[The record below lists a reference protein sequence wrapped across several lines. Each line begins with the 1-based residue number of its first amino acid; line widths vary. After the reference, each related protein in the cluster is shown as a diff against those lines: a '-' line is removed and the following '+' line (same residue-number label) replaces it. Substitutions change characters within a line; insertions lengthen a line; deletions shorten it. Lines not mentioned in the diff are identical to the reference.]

1 MIYLKAMITMPF
13 RIFVQIYKMQRLL
26 FVIISSFFS
35 ESVRIQWSSRTF
47 MRFSALLMLRLIMKG
62 FSGSVRVQW
71 SSKTCMRFSWLLVL
85 PLIATSFLVVS
96 CIRKGSDNRLSERK
110 MAELMTEVHLIDG
123 YLSGLS
129 KDSAVKVL
137 PVMYEAVF
145 KKYGLDSTTFAQNLS
160 HYMGDPNLTEKI
172 YGDVKKKLEGYNKE
186 IMVKDSL
193 RNAYRQDSINRV
205 YRLQK
210 NVDDMRNLISNVVL
224 DTTELTYAEYTRMF
238 YDQSDVAIQAY
249 GVHISLP
256 VVKVPQT
263 LPNDTIPPIN
273 EDLLNR
279 DQPIEQSPVEELPV
293 ELHPETL
300 KPWSDTGRN
309 VPRSVPNTLRPLQ
322 RPKLL

>member
-1 MIYLKAMITMPF
+1 
-13 RIFVQIYKMQRLL
+13 MQRLL
-26 FVIISSFFS
+26 FVIIFSFFS

-47 MRFSALLMLRLIMKG
+47 
-62 FSGSVRVQW
+62 V
-71 SSKTCMRFSWLLVL
+71 RFSWLLVL

-96 CIRKGSDNRLSERK
+96 CKGEGTGSQLSERK
-110 MAELMTEVHLIDG
+110 MSELMTEVHLIDG
-123 YLSGLS
+123 YLSTLS

-137 PVMYEAVF
+137 PVMYEEIF
-145 KKYGLDSTTFAQNLS
+145 KKYGLDSTTFAKNLS

-238 YDQSDVAIQAY
+238 YDHSDVAIQAY
-249 GVHISLP
+249 GVHISPP

-263 LPNDTIPPIN
+263 LPTDTIPPIN
-273 EDLLNR
+273 EDRLNR
-279 DQPIEQSPVEELPV
+279 DQPIERSPVEELPV
-293 ELHPETL
+293 ELHPEAL
-300 KPWSDTGRN
+300 KPWSDTSRN